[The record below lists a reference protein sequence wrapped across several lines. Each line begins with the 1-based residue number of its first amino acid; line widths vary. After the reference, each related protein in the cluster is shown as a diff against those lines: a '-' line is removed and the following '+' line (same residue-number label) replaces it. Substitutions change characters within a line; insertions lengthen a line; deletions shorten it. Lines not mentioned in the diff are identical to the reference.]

1 MNKSDQINE
10 LAAALAKAQGKFTP
24 PVKDKTVRTDK
35 YSYRYSDL
43 ANTIDAVRG
52 PLSENGLS
60 YTQVLCENPFR
71 LETILMHSSGQWL
84 GSSYQLAQGGTPQQ
98 FGSALTYARR
108 YTLNCLLGIAAD
120 DDDDGAE
127 AEKGAKGNK
136 QQPPRP
142 APPPPVVAE
151 DHKPAQPTQKPPPT
165 EPPMMAIADMS
176 VTEIRAEVDHAI
188 KTGKHLQTSRAIEA
202 WKKVASAAKTAGL
215 TDAIASN
222 KTTTETPVNTVEHYV
237 RNLAD
242 EVMKTAQPA

>member
-127 AEKGAKGNK
+127 AEKGAKNNR
-136 QQPPRP
+136 QQPTRP
-142 APPPPVVAE
+142 APVIAE
-151 DHKPAQPTQKPPPT
+151 DHKPARATQPTTVDPVVQAATNLGGVVRQEPVQKGASKAPTQEQRKEFQALIAQVKSIGQKPCIPPGV
-165 EPPMMAIADMS
+165 P
-176 VTEIRAEVDHAI
+176 
-188 KTGKHLQTSRAIEA
+188 G
-202 WKKVASAAKTAGL
+202 
-215 TDAIASN
+215 
-222 KTTTETPVNTVEHYV
+222 
-237 RNLAD
+237 AD
-242 EVMKTAQPA
+242 EMQDCIDKMRGMLKEFEGVAQPA